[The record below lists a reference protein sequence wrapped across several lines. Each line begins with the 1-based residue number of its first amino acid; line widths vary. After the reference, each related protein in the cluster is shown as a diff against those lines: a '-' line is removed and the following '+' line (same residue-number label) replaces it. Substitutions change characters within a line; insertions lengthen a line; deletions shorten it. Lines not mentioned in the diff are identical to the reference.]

1 MKAGRKKQLLTEK
14 ETELMNML
22 WERGPLFVR
31 EIVELFPEPKPHF
44 NTVATTIRILE
55 SKGYVEH
62 EVLGGSHRFHAVADR
77 SEFRSRSLSDVIRNF
92 FGNSYKTAI
101 SSLIEEEKISV
112 DEVKE
117 ILELIE
123 KKNSID
129 KHDNNT

>member
-112 DEVKE
+112 EEVKE
-117 ILELIE
+117 ILDFIE
-123 KKNSID
+123 KKNIKQDSEES
-129 KHDNNT
+129 